1 MTAAG
6 SADVGRVLENAER
19 ARGDSEVMWAPR
31 PGLWHVSLAF
41 PLLRGSWTS
50 RGRGRAP
57 VRLQGT
63 CSTWWGPAP
72 PPPPRHPEAHGRRC
86 IQRQSLSEGT
96 SRLSE
101 STSVGPGPRRTRK
114 TREWAHRGKPRE
126 GAGRRPPHARKGAS
140 PVLSLTPA
148 SGLPNAEKQTS
159 VTESTV
165 FDTAA
170 QADRDGRLAR
180 NPSPPPPGLGTRH
193 QPARAPQLKAEPP
206 NGVFVLRRKNSPRC
220 PRRRGGHR
228 AGGCELLIRTGDEQS
243 IC

>member
-1 MTAAG
+1 MRPSG
-6 SADVGRVLENAER
+6 CRER
-19 ARGDSEVMWAPR
+19 AARGGDQPH
-31 PGLWHVSLAF
+31 PH
-41 PLLRGSWTS
+41 
-50 RGRGRAP
+50 
-57 VRLQGT
+57 
-63 CSTWWGPAP
+63 
-72 PPPPRHPEAHGRRC
+72 PRHPATPKLTGTAVSRDRAS
-86 IQRQSLSEGT
+86 REGT

-126 GAGRRPPHARKGAS
+126 GAGRRPPHARKGES

-148 SGLPNAEKQTS
+148 SGLPNAEKRTS

-170 QADRDGRLAR
+170 RADRDGGLAR